1 MIEDQGQRLTI
12 EDEKRK
18 LLDRVASGDVSPEE
32 GRRILDDLVSDASGD
47 VPLERRRVR
56 QVRVVRTTANAE
68 IVGDAAIREVIAVG
82 ADASRRDGDTLVIDG
97 FHGNG
102 DGDGDGDG
110 ARLRLHRRDH
120 RLSRADNG
128 ESLRVRMNP
137 NLPLEVEGRAGSVRV
152 RDVMGPIRCAA
163 LAGSTSIEGFV
174 GPLNVSLNAGSI
186 RLRGRL
192 DRGHS
197 TVSCGAGSILIN
209 LEAGSSVRVSTRSAS
224 AHVRMDGRKE
234 GHEWVIGDG
243 RATLVIETTTGSIR
257 LTSDAPF

>member
-1 MIEDQGQRLTI
+1 MIEDEGQRLTI

-32 GRRILDDLVSDASGD
+32 GRRILDDLVSDTSAD
-47 VPLERRRVR
+47 FPLERRRVR
-56 QVRVVRTTANAE
+56 QVRVVRSTANAE
-68 IVGDAAIREVIAVG
+68 IVGDAAIREVMAVG
-82 ADASRRDGDTLVIDG
+82 ANASRRDGGTLVIDG

-102 DGDGDGDG
+102 NGDG

-197 TVSCGAGSILIN
+197 TVSCGSGSILIN
-209 LEAGSSVRVSTRSAS
+209 LEAGSSVRVSTRSTS

-243 RATLVIETTTGSIR
+243 RATLTIEATTGSIR
-257 LTSDAPF
+257 LTSDTPF